1 MSVRAW
7 FTISALALFFLA
19 VAFAFQIYGPVRPP
33 AIVARA
39 GTVRLEGTLVK
50 ACWPQRNGH
59 AKCVAT
65 KRPRV
70 IDRTVPGAGTLRI
83 VVAYPFKP
91 KSGTIRIT
99 SRDGTTVVFSG
110 ALMQDVPYRLQ
121 PGAYTLEADAQYGE
135 GTYVVYDFGLRVTSS
150 GS

>member
-19 VAFAFQIYGPVRPP
+19 VAFAFQLYGPVRPP

-39 GTVRLEGTLVK
+39 GTVRLEGTLAK

-59 AKCVAT
+59 AKCVST
-65 KRPRV
+65 KRARI
-70 IDRTVPGAGTLRI
+70 IDRTVPAAGTLHV

-91 KSGTIRIT
+91 KTGTVRIT
-99 SRDGTTVVFSG
+99 SRDGKTVVASSG
-110 ALMQDVPYRLQ
+110 WKEDVPYRLP
-121 PGAYTLEADAQYGE
+121 PGTYTLETDAQYGG
-135 GTYVVYDFGLRVTSS
+135 GTYVVYDFGLMVTNS

>member
-1 MSVRAW
+1 MSVRTW
-7 FTISALALFFLA
+7 VTISALVLFILA
-19 VAFAFQIYGPVRPP
+19 VAFAFQLYGPVRPP
-33 AIVARA
+33 AIVARV

-59 AKCVAT
+59 ATCVGA

-70 IDRTVPGAGTLRI
+70 TDRTVPATGTVRV

-99 SRDGTTVVFSG
+99 SRDGTTVVVTT
-110 ALMQDVPYRLQ
+110 ALKEDIPYRLQ
-121 PGAYTLEADAQYGE
+121 PGTYTLEADAQYGG